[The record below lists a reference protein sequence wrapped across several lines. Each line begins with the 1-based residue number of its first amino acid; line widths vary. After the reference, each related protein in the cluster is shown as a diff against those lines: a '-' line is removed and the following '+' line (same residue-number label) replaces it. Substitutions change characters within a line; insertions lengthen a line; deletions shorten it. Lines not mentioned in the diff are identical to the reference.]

1 VTVRKFILT
10 VALLVMG
17 GNARAASRSVEELKT
32 MYIERFTR
40 FIEWPSGA
48 LPAAAPFVVCIQG
61 SGGAAGD
68 LGSMAASRQF
78 KERSCEVRRVRAGSS
93 LGGCHL
99 LYIAPSEAPR
109 LVQILEA
116 VSGKPVLTVGDSQ
129 GFAERGVLINLF
141 EESGYLRF
149 DINMAAV
156 QASPLKFSSRLL
168 RLGRQVQPQQ
178 QQPPPP
184 PP

>member
-1 VTVRKFILT
+1 
-10 VALLVMG
+10 
-17 GNARAASRSVEELKT
+17 
-32 MYIERFTR
+32 
-40 FIEWPSGA
+40 
-48 LPAAAPFVVCIQG
+48 
-61 SGGAAGD
+61 
-68 LGSMAASRQF
+68 MAASRQF
-78 KERSCEVRRVRAGSS
+78 KERTCEVRRVRAGSS

-99 LYIAPSEAPR
+99 LYIAASEAPR
-109 LVQILEA
+109 LVQILAA

-141 EESGYLRF
+141 EEAGYMRF

-156 QASPLKFSSRLL
+156 HASPLKFSSQLL

-178 QQPPPP
+178 QQEHQPPPAP